1 MYRRILAWLNKGF
14 LAVED
19 TASLIFSPRYNPFYY
34 LGAIGVLFMWL
45 LLGTGVY
52 LFIFYKIYSA
62 YPSVK
67 YITEEQW
74 YLGGIMRSL
83 HRYSADGLV
92 IAMLLHMLHVY
103 STDRYRRWRWVA
115 WVSGVG
121 LLATIWITGI
131 IGYWMV
137 WDEKA
142 QMIAVMTA
150 EFLDYIPIWGEP
162 LPRVFLAN
170 ELVTSFFF
178 FILLFLHICIPVLL
192 FIILWIHVLRTS
204 KPVINPPGLAG
215 WAIGVII
222 LGLCII
228 KPVKMIPPAD
238 LARLPSSIGLDWFYL
253 FIYPLFNVLSGWAF
267 WSILVGGTALLT
279 AVPWLIRA
287 ERPPRAEVILANC
300 TGCELCVKDC
310 PYEALYMRPR
320 TDGRAY
326 EMEAAITPAKCASC
340 GVCIGSC
347 SFNALSHLGRDIKG
361 EVIQLLSNTPW
372 IGGEPRLLGLVCS
385 RGVDLEGVVD
395 WETKGLKGFKNV
407 KVIRLPCIGM
417 VHPSLIEDAL
427 ATGADGVFVSG
438 CQIGDCYYRTGNILL
453 KERLSGERFPVLKDT
468 TDRSRIRAYWLSAL
482 QTRTLLKEIRLFQD
496 DLRSPIKAF
505 GEMAERGKTRIFRE
519 ERMKKAMVIP
529 ALFILA
535 LPVVFVSLLSEA
547 PYPFFKQDTSQL
559 ILSLKHPTRRV
570 EECDELGFLREEALR
585 YKKERE
591 RTQGVR
597 MELKKTGCSRE
608 RFPLYIEMDVDGVK
622 KVSRYYQPTGW
633 SKDGPSFVYEKV
645 LLEPGS
651 HKVLIGMRD
660 SGVEGGFDYTFEKGF
675 ELEPGRVVVIDFDK
689 GFYIR

>member
-1 MYRRILAWLNKGF
+1 MIYRRILAWLNKGF

-19 TASLIFSPRYNPFYY
+19 TANLVFSPGYNPFYY
-34 LGAIGVLFMWL
+34 LGAIGILFMWI

-67 YITEEQW
+67 HITEEQW
-74 YLGGIMRSL
+74 YLGGIIRSL
-83 HRYSADGLV
+83 HRYAADGLV
-92 IAMLLHMLHVY
+92 IAMVLHMLHVY
-103 STDRYRRWRWVA
+103 ATDRYRRWRWVA
-115 WVSGVG
+115 WVTGVG
-121 LLATIWITGI
+121 LLATVWITGI

-162 LPRVFLAN
+162 LPRAFLTN
-170 ELVTSFFF
+170 ELVTGFFF
-178 FILLFLHICIPVLL
+178 FIILFLHICIPVLL
-192 FIILWIHVLRTS
+192 FIILWVHVLRTS
-204 KPVINPPGLAG
+204 KPVINPPRLVG
-215 WAIGVII
+215 WAIGVIVFI
-222 LGLCII
+222 LCII
-228 KPVKMIPPAD
+228 KPVKMVPPAD
-238 LARLPSSIGLDWFYL
+238 LTRLPTGGVDWFYL
-253 FIYPLFNVLSGWAF
+253 FFYPLFNATPIWAF

-279 AVPWLIRA
+279 ALPWLIRA
-287 ERPPRAEVILANC
+287 ERPQKAEVILANC

-326 EMEAAITPAKCASC
+326 EMEAAITLAKCASC

-347 SFNALSHLGRDIKG
+347 SFDALSHLGRDIKG
-361 EVIQLLSNTPW
+361 DVIQLLSNTPW
-372 IGGEPRLLGLVCS
+372 VEGEPRLLGLVCS

-395 WETKGLKGFKNV
+395 GETSRLKGFKNV
-407 KVIRLPCIGM
+407 KVICLPCIGM
-417 VHPSLIEDAL
+417 VHPSIIEDAL
-427 ATGADGVFVSG
+427 ATGADGVFISG

-468 TDRSRIRAYWLSAL
+468 TDRSRIRVYWLSAL
-482 QTRTLLKEIRLFQD
+482 QTSTLLKEVRLFLED
-496 DLRSPIKAF
+496 IKAK
-505 GEMAERGKTRIFRE
+505 RVKTHIFKE
-519 ERMKKAMVIP
+519 EKMKRVMVIP

-535 LPVVFVSLLSEA
+535 LPVVFVSSLSERA
-547 PYPFFKQDTSQL
+547 YQFFKKDTSQL
-559 ILSLKHPTRRV
+559 ILSLKHPTKRV
-570 EECDELGFLREEALR
+570 QECDELGFLREEALK
-585 YKKERE
+585 YNKERE

-597 MELKKTGCSRE
+597 MELKRTGCSRE
-608 RFPLYIEMDVDGVK
+608 RFPMYIEMDVDGVR

-645 LLEPGS
+645 LLEQGR
-651 HKVLIGMRD
+651 HEIAIRMRD
-660 SGVEGGFDYTFEKGF
+660 SRVDGEVDYTFEKGF
-675 ELEPGRVVVIDFDK
+675 EIEPGRVVVIDFDK